1 MLSAKNKDFQ
11 KSYLCDAKEIIKT
24 YEQDYLKNEIF
35 RANRSQIDG
44 FIAYIEKNVEKKS
57 LDAVIYKMIF
67 DIKEKSNAQEFES
80 FVDIIANID
89 ANC

>member
-1 MLSAKNKDFQ
+1 M
-11 KSYLCDAKEIIKT
+11 
-24 YEQDYLKNEIF
+24 
-35 RANRSQIDG
+35 
-44 FIAYIEKNVEKKS
+44 
-57 LDAVIYKMIF
+57 DAVIYKMIF